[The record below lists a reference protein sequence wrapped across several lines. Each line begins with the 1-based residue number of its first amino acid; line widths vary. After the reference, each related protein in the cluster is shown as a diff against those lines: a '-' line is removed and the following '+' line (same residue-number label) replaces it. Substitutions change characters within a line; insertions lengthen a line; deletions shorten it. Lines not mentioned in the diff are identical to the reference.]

1 MSYNT
6 KSQKQPNKK
15 SLDST
20 YVDKN
25 VVIKVTTTSSN
36 NENILNKLMCQ
47 YCNKILSSRQSK
59 WRHYKTCNKKD
70 TIENKLLSLETKI
83 SEFEK
88 HNFFVE
94 TLLDNHIVLLN
105 DIDINSNMIKIIKK
119 NYKLIYKNNILSATS
134 KIKAKANIK
143 ILKKLCKIEHFNR
156 SNTLDKILI
165 KKLLMINTSPDSNK
179 NDSNKNDSDKND
191 SNKNDS
197 DKNNSDKNDSNKNDT
212 KANKPMYF
220 LYEDSSTASTSDY
233 DSLT

>member
-15 SLDST
+15 RLDST
-20 YVDKN
+20 YIDKN

-119 NYKLIYKNNILSATS
+119 NYKLIYKNNILSTAS

-143 ILKKLCKIEHFNR
+143 ILKKLCKIEHFNK

-165 KKLLMINTSPDSNK
+165 KKLLMINTSPDTNK
-179 NDSNKNDSDKND
+179 NEPNE
-191 SNKNDS
+191 NDS
-197 DKNNSDKNDSNKNDT
+197 DKNNTNTNTNKNDSDNNDSDKNDT